1 MKRIEFSK
9 LALGSAVVAYF
20 AVIGLSAWAA
30 IMCVRAGDFG
40 SAAVVIGAATGIV
53 GGVTGVAYAFYSHK
67 AKAENLVKLAQS
79 LSKDEVEETAQ
90 LAQSLGN
97 LQ

>member
-1 MKRIEFSK
+1 
-9 LALGSAVVAYF
+9 
-20 AVIGLSAWAA
+20 
-30 IMCVRAGDFG
+30 MCVRAGDFG
-40 SAAVVIGAATGIV
+40 SAAMVIGAATGIV